1 MPRVH
6 FDADAGETTAMSH
19 SHTFRVLVRAAVC
32 TWGLTWA
39 LGDALAADM
48 RTWSDASGRF
58 KIQAK
63 FVSNEN
69 GVITLEKSDGTE
81 LEIELKKLSAT
92 DQKFVAD
99 LEKNA
104 PNPFKT
110 KEEDPFKSKP
120 TGRPSGRPTGRPT
133 GRPATEDMPDEPSRP
148 SEARMVIADYS
159 DAKEVAVSPPDQA
172 WKFEIPA
179 APETPSSAKSKPK
192 TIPTPKKTDFFE
204 GFKGLVGSPSGKFAA
219 LGYSLQRPGVNQP
232 ATSRVVVCNLE
243 TGKVIGEGS
252 LPGKFAPLG
261 IHNDGKQVLMKRDE
275 FGHGNQER
283 LEVWNVSAKSA
294 SKGIQIIPYEDSNG
308 GDRDIAWGSFL
319 GDDRVITVSG
329 GGKLVVWTL
338 EDMKPQFT
346 MKVQGGSKPAIS
358 PDEKWLAFATGKEVA
373 ILDLTE
379 GEVVAMQTTPQVQWP
394 ALAFSPGQKRLG
406 MAAFD
411 RLFVWDFENGELYRE
426 MPYQGMFVH
435 GHITWP
441 SDDHVLLGNR
451 FLIDLEN
458 EVRLWDY
465 SGGESV
471 RQMAGITWFAVSDG
485 QKPGALL
492 GAQLPPATVKDA
504 LAKAMA
510 APDFFVLKP
519 GTVVRID
526 VSGVDASGKEFVE
539 KALAAR
545 LKEIGFESGPNGTI
559 DLVAQTEIGQP
570 REVSYHT
577 FGQFGSKT
585 YTVRDYYSRVK
596 FIYQG
601 KDVWQT
607 GVGSVPGFVHLGQNE
622 TMEQFLKKSE
632 KFNFDWFGKVEL
644 PKLLQKP
651 QESSNGTSV
660 ATVGSTRLTTAG
672 AR

>member
-1 MPRVH
+1 MI
-6 FDADAGETTAMSH
+6 TAAP
-19 SHTFRVLVRAAVC
+19 FRSVFRMVVGACAIV
-32 TWGLTWA
+32 WA
-39 LGDALAADM
+39 CGPVDAADM
-48 RTWSDASGRF
+48 RTWSDASGKF

-63 FVSNEN
+63 FVSNDN
-69 GVITLEKSDGTE
+69 GKVTLEKSDGTE

-92 DQKFVAD
+92 DQRYVAD

-110 KEEDPFKSKP
+110 KEDDPFKSKP
-120 TGRPSGRPTGRPT
+120 SGRNTKPSDPKTTDPDS
-133 GRPATEDMPDEPSRP
+133 PAPSRP
-148 SEARMVIADYS
+148 SEARMIIPDFS
-159 DAKEVAVSPPDQA
+159 DVKTVDVSPPDKP
-172 WKFEIPA
+172 WKFEIPEA
-179 APETPSSAKSKPK
+179 AEASTGKAKSK
-192 TIPTPKKTDFFE
+192 TIATPKKTDFFE
-204 GFKGLVGSPSGKFAA
+204 GTKNLVGSSSGKFAA
-219 LGYSLQRPGVNQP
+219 IGYSLQRPGVNQP
-232 ATSRVVVCNLE
+232 STSRVVVCNLE
-243 TGKVIGEGS
+243 SGKVVGEGS
-252 LPGKFAPLG
+252 LPGKFAPLA
-261 IHNDGKQVLMKRDE
+261 IHDDGKQVLMKRDE

-294 SKGIQIIPYEDSNG
+294 SKGIQLIPYEESSG
-308 GDRDIAWGSFL
+308 GDRDIAWGAFI
-319 GDDRVITVSG
+319 GTDRVATQSG
-329 GGKLVVWTL
+329 GGDLVVWTL
-338 EDMKPQFT
+338 EDMKPLFRL
-346 MKVQGGSKPAIS
+346 KVQGGSRPAIS
-358 PDEKWLAFATGKEVA
+358 PDQKWLAFATGKEVA

-394 ALAFSPGQKRLG
+394 NLAFSPGQKRLG

-451 FLIDLEN
+451 YLIDLEN

-465 SGGESV
+465 QGGEFV
-471 RQMAGITWFAVSDG
+471 HQYGGTTWFVVSDG

-492 GAQLPPATVKDA
+492 GAQLPPPAVKDA

-519 GTVVRID
+519 GTVVKID
-526 VSGVDASGKEFVE
+526 VSGVDAAGKEFVE
-539 KALAAR
+539 KALVAR
-545 LKEIGFESGPNGTI
+545 LKEAGFESGPNGTI
-559 DLVAQTEIGQP
+559 DLVAQTEIGPQ

-585 YTVRDYYSRVK
+585 YNVRDYFSRVK
-596 FIYQG
+596 FVYKGQQ
-601 KDVWQT
+601 VWQT
-607 GVGSVPGFVHLGQNE
+607 GIGSVPGFVHLGQNE
-622 TMEQFLKKSE
+622 TMEDFLKKSE
-632 KFNFDWFGKVEL
+632 KFNFDWFGKVDV

-651 QESSNGTSV
+651 QEATNGNNASPV